1 MSEREAI
8 QPEPTER
15 IRRDVDVLIIG
26 GGLAGLA
33 LARQLLLRSDKQ
45 VLLVDRRALPPTKQK
60 VGEATVQMSGYYYAR
75 VLEMEEHLLC
85 EHYMKYN
92 LRFYWKHSAGG
103 ERYEDLD
110 QSYIRNLSNIVTYQL
125 DRNVFEAELLRV
137 NLASPRFEL
146 HAPVAGLEV
155 ELAQSPPGAPEKSV
169 DPTAAAGAAWTAPA
183 ATIPGISGTA
193 RDGGAA
199 AAGDI
204 SGTSGTVAAGD
215 PSRHRFR
222 FRSGEAEVAGT
233 AAWVVD
239 ASGRGRYLAR
249 RQGLITQSPIRH
261 GATWCWVDGLV
272 DVERLTDLG
281 APEVR
286 KRRDR
291 AALGHVPAFLATNH
305 FCGEGYWFWTIPLHG
320 KTSLGLVYDRSLV
333 PREEVATPAAM
344 IDWVC
349 RQYPMFA
356 RDLPRRRI
364 VDWSGFKDFALDSS
378 QTLSAARWAMCG
390 EACRFSDPLYS
401 PGGDLISVYNTLI
414 TDAILTAD
422 PAQLASK
429 VRLYEQVARAV
440 YDSYLPSFAVSYAT
454 LGDQETFTLRYVW
467 ELTVYFSFF
476 VFPFINDLFTD
487 RQFVPSFLRHF
498 ARLGPTNRNL
508 HAFLAAY
515 FEWKKVWLEP
525 VAAGPPRHFDFY
537 QFTHLRAAAEC
548 FYQVGLTAEE
558 ARPVLA
564 EQLEN
569 LEDLARFVVAHV
581 SAAVTGDPRAL
592 SREFVEGIDLRRLVF
607 DPAAMAARLAAIAP
621 IAAIGAIPTGAGP
634 AGGAEPYRWRLE
646 PAAMER
652 FRQARREAPAA
663 PRVRKAGD
671 ATGGTAEG
679 AVVTAA
685 EPDVASLAVAAEQ
698 A

>member
-1 MSEREAI
+1 MSELDEGSNRLPDGAV
-8 QPEPTER
+8 ER
-15 IRRDVDVLIIG
+15 IHRDVDVLIIG

-45 VLLVDRRALPPTKQK
+45 VLLVDRRPLPPAKQK

-92 LRFYWKHSAGG
+92 LRFYWKHSAPGKAG

-146 HAPVAGLEV
+146 HAPTAGLEV
-155 ELAQSPPGAPEKSV
+155 ELATPADTGGPGSDVASGAV
-169 DPTAAAGAAWTAPA
+169 AGP
-183 ATIPGISGTA
+183 
-193 RDGGAA
+193 AA
-199 AAGDI
+199 AAGDL
-204 SGTSGTVAAGD
+204 
-215 PSRHRFR
+215 PRHRFL
-222 FRSGEAEVAGT
+222 FRSGEREIAGT

-239 ASGRGRYLAR
+239 ASGRGRFLAR
-249 RQGLITQSPIRH
+249 RQGLITPSPIRH

-272 DVERLTDLG
+272 DIERLTDLG

-333 PREEVATPAAM
+333 PREEVATPEKM

-422 PAQLASK
+422 LAQLASK
-429 VRLYEQVARAV
+429 VKLYEELARAV
-440 YDSYLPSFAVSYAT
+440 YDAYLPSFAVSYAT

-515 FEWKKVWLEP
+515 FEWKKAWLEP

-537 QFTHLRAAAEC
+537 EFAHLRAAAEC
-548 FYQVGLTAEE
+548 FYLVGLSAEE

-569 LEDLARFVVAHV
+569 LEDLARFIVAHV
-581 SAAVTGDPRAL
+581 SAAVTGDARAL

-607 DPAAMAARLAAIAP
+607 DPAAMAARVAGIGGTPGALGTAGTPGTAGDSAP
-621 IAAIGAIPTGAGP
+621 
-634 AGGAEPYRWRLE
+634 YDWRLK

-652 FRQARREAPAA
+652 FRQVRRAA
-663 PRVRKAGD
+663 PRVRDDAG
-671 ATGGTAEG
+671 G
-679 AVVTAA
+679 
-685 EPDVASLAVAAEQ
+685 AEQ
-698 A
+698 DAAADGEAATLAMLAAAGAEQG

>member
-1 MSEREAI
+1 MSELEEPERGERI
-8 QPEPTER
+8 QSEPMER
-15 IRRDVDVLIIG
+15 IRKDVDVLIVG

-45 VLLVDRRALPPTKQK
+45 VLLVDRRALPPAKQK

-146 HAPVAGLEV
+146 HAPVAELDV
-155 ELAQSPPGAPEKSV
+155 ELA
-169 DPTAAAGAAWTAPA
+169 DGAATGTPGDA
-183 ATIPGISGTA
+183 AS
-193 RDGGAA
+193 
-199 AAGDI
+199 AGDL
-204 SGTSGTVAAGD
+204 
-215 PSRHRFR
+215 PRHRFR
-222 FRSGEAEVAGT
+222 FRSGEAAVEGT

-272 DVERLTDLG
+272 DIERLTDLD

-320 KTSLGLVYDRSLV
+320 MTSLGLVYDRSLV

-356 RDLPRRRI
+356 RDLPGRRI
-364 VDWSGFKDFALDSS
+364 VDWSGLKDFALDSS

-414 TDAILTAD
+414 TDAILTPD
-422 PAQLASK
+422 PAQLAAK

-487 RQFVPSFLRHF
+487 RQFVPSFLRLF
-498 ARLGPTNRNL
+498 SRLGPTNRNL

-537 QFTHLRAAAEC
+537 QFAHLRAAAEC
-548 FYQVGLTAEE
+548 FYQVGLSAEE

-592 SREFVEGIDLRRLVF
+592 SQEFVEGIDLRRVVF
-607 DPAAMAARLAAIAP
+607 DPAAMAAGVAGVAS
-621 IAAIGAIPTGAGP
+621 IGGDAT
-634 AGGAEPYRWRLE
+634 PYAWRLQ

-663 PRVRKAGD
+663 PRVREADDAAAG
-671 ATGGTAEG
+671 G
-679 AVVTAA
+679 AADVAAVTAA
-685 EPDVASLAVAAEQ
+685 EPDLAAVAVAAEQ

>member
-1 MSEREAI
+1 MSELEEP
-8 QPEPTER
+8 QPIER
-15 IRRDVDVLIIG
+15 IRKDVDVLIVG

-33 LARQLLLRSDKQ
+33 LARQLLLRSDKR
-45 VLLVDRRALPPTKQK
+45 VLLVDRRSLPPTKQK

-146 HAPVAGLEV
+146 HAPVAGLDV
-155 ELAQSPPGAPEKSV
+155 ELAQSPPGAPAEAGAL
-169 DPTAAAGAAWTAPA
+169 AAAEGAARTAPVS
-183 ATIPGISGTA
+183 IHPGTSGTA
-193 RDGGAA
+193 ADGGAA
-199 AAGDI
+199 AAGDAL
-204 SGTSGTVAAGD
+204 TSGIAAAPRD
-215 PSRHRFR
+215 LSRHRFR
-222 FRSGEAEVAGT
+222 FRSGDVEVSGT

-272 DVERLTDLG
+272 DIERLTDLD
-281 APEVR
+281 APGVR

-333 PREEVATPAAM
+333 PRDEVATPAAM

-356 RDLPRRRI
+356 RDLPGRRI

-414 TDAILTAD
+414 TDAILTDDA
-422 PAQLASK
+422 AQLAAK

-454 LGDQETFTLRYVW
+454 LGDQETFTLRYAW

-498 ARLGPTNRNL
+498 SRLGPTNRNL

-515 FEWKKVWLEP
+515 FEWKKAWLEP

-537 QFTHLRAAAEC
+537 QFEHLRAAAEC
-548 FYQVGLTAEE
+548 FYQVGLGAEE

-592 SREFVEGIDLRRLVF
+592 SRDFVEGIDLRRLVF
-607 DPAAMAARLAAIAP
+607 DPAAMAERVAAV
-621 IAAIGAIPTGAGP
+621 AGGRGD
-634 AGGAEPYRWRLE
+634 AGGAEPYPWRLQ

-652 FRQARREAPAA
+652 FRQVRRAVPAAPVAPAA
-663 PRVRKAGD
+663 PAVDSEVAALAAAG
-671 ATGGTAEG
+671 
-679 AVVTAA
+679 
-685 EPDVASLAVAAEQ
+685 AEQ

>member
-1 MSEREAI
+1 MSELDAI
-8 QPEPTER
+8 QPEPMESL
-15 IRRDVDVLIIG
+15 RRDIDVLIIG
-26 GGLAGLA
+26 GGLAGLS
-33 LARQLLLRSDKQ
+33 LARQLLLRSEKR

-137 NLASPRFEL
+137 NLESPRFEL
-146 HAPVAGLEV
+146 HAPAAGLDV
-155 ELAQSPPGAPEKSV
+155 ELAPSPPGAAES
-169 DPTAAAGAAWTAPA
+169 
-183 ATIPGISGTA
+183 
-193 RDGGAA
+193 AA

-222 FRSGEAEVAGT
+222 FRSGDVEVAGT

-249 RQGLITQSPIRH
+249 RQGIITQSPIRH

-272 DVERLTDLG
+272 DIERLTDLG
-281 APEVR
+281 GPAVR

-320 KTSLGLVYDRSLV
+320 MTSLGLVYDRSLV

-356 RDLPRRRI
+356 RDLPGRRI

-414 TDAILTAD
+414 TDAILTED
-422 PAQLASK
+422 PAQLAGK

-487 RQFVPSFLRHF
+487 RQFVPSFLRQF

-537 QFTHLRAAAEC
+537 QFAHLRAAAEC
-548 FYQVGLTAEE
+548 FYQVGLSAEE

-569 LEDLARFVVAHV
+569 LEDLARFIVAHV

-607 DPAAMAARLAAIAP
+607 DPAAMSAGIAG
-621 IAAIGAIPTGAGP
+621 IASVAGIVS
-634 AGGAEPYRWRLE
+634 GAEPYPWRLQ

-663 PRVRKAGD
+663 PSAREAGD
-671 ATGGTAEG
+671 AAGGDAVG
-679 AVVTAA
+679 AAVTAA
-685 EPDVASLAVAAEQ
+685 EPEVATLAATAAEQ
-698 A
+698 P

>member
-1 MSEREAI
+1 MSERDAT
-8 QPEPTER
+8 QPEPMEPMEH

-92 LRFYWKHSAGG
+92 LRFYWKHSVGG

-137 NLASPRFEL
+137 NLESPRFEL
-146 HAPVAGLEV
+146 HAPAAGLEV
-155 ELAQSPPGAPEKSV
+155 ELA
-169 DPTAAAGAAWTAPA
+169 
-183 ATIPGISGTA
+183 
-193 RDGGAA
+193 DG

-204 SGTSGTVAAGD
+204 SGTSGAVATGD

-249 RQGLITQSPIRH
+249 RQGLITESPIRH

-272 DVERLTDLG
+272 DIERLTDLDG
-281 APEVR
+281 PAVR

-291 AALGHVPAFLATNH
+291 SALGHVPAFLATNH

-320 KTSLGLVYDRSLV
+320 KTSLGLVYDRNLV

-356 RDLPRRRI
+356 RDLPGRRI

-414 TDAILTAD
+414 TDAILTED

-537 QFTHLRAAAEC
+537 QFAHLRAAAEC
-548 FYQVGLTAEE
+548 FYQVGLSAEE

-607 DPAAMAARLAAIAP
+607 DPAAMAARIAAIA
-621 IAAIGAIPTGAGP
+621 GTAGD
-634 AGGAEPYRWRLE
+634 AELYSWRLQ

-652 FRQARREAPAA
+652 FRQARRAVPVAP
-663 PRVRKAGD
+663 
-671 ATGGTAEG
+671 E
-679 AVVTAA
+679 A
-685 EPDVASLAVAAEQ
+685 EPEVATLAAAAEQ

>member
-1 MSEREAI
+1 MSERDAT
-8 QPEPTER
+8 QPEPMEPMGH

-137 NLASPRFEL
+137 NLESPRFEL
-146 HAPVAGLEV
+146 HAPAAGLEV
-155 ELAQSPPGAPEKSV
+155 DLA
-169 DPTAAAGAAWTAPA
+169 
-183 ATIPGISGTA
+183 
-193 RDGGAA
+193 DG

-215 PSRHRFR
+215 SSRHRFR

-261 GATWCWVDGLV
+261 GATWCWVDGLM
-272 DVERLTDLG
+272 DVERLTDLDG
-281 APEVR
+281 PAVR
-286 KRRDR
+286 RRRDR

-356 RDLPRRRI
+356 RDLPRRRV

-414 TDAILTAD
+414 TDAILTED
-422 PAQLASK
+422 PAQLAGK

-537 QFTHLRAAAEC
+537 QFAHLRAAAEC

-607 DPAAMAARLAAIAP
+607 NPAVMAARITAIAGDASPYAWRLQPAAM
-621 IAAIGAIPTGAGP
+621 GP
-634 AGGAEPYRWRLE
+634 
-646 PAAMER
+646 
-652 FRQARREAPAA
+652 FRQARRAVPEPIDGAGGAA
-663 PRVRKAGD
+663 TDAVARV
-671 ATGGTAEG
+671 
-679 AVVTAA
+679 A
-685 EPDVASLAVAAEQ
+685 EPEVATLAAAAEQ
-698 A
+698 P

>member
-1 MSEREAI
+1 MSEFVKDSEREKDVPAGAAAGAVR
-8 QPEPTER
+8 T
-15 IRRDVDVLIIG
+15 VDVLIVG
-26 GGLAGLA
+26 GGLAGLS
-33 LARQLLLRSDKQ
+33 LARQLLLRSDKR
-45 VLLVDRRALPPTKQK
+45 VLLVDRRALPPRKQK

-137 NLASPRFEL
+137 NLESPRFEL
-146 HAPVAGLEV
+146 QAPAEDLQV
-155 ELAQSPPGAPEKSV
+155 ELAEDG
-169 DPTAAAGAAWTAPA
+169 AAG
-183 ATIPGISGTA
+183 GT
-193 RDGGAA
+193 G
-199 AAGDI
+199 
-204 SGTSGTVAAGD
+204 
-215 PSRHRFR
+215 RHRFS
-222 FRSGEAEVAGT
+222 FRAGELEIAGT
-233 AAWVVD
+233 ADWVVD
-239 ASGRGRYLAR
+239 ASGRGRFLAR
-249 RQGLITQSPIRH
+249 RRGLITESPIRH

-272 DVERLTDLG
+272 DIERLTDLD
-281 APEVR
+281 APAVR

-333 PREEVATPAAM
+333 PRDEVATPEKM
-344 IDWVC
+344 IEWVC

-356 RDLPRRRI
+356 RDLPHRRV
-364 VDWSGFKDFALDSS
+364 VDWSGLKDFALDST
-378 QTLSAARWAMCG
+378 QTLSAAGWAMCG

-414 TDAILTAD
+414 ADAIMTAD
-422 PAQLASK
+422 PAQLAAK

-467 ELTVYFSFF
+467 ELSVYFSFF

-487 RQFVPSFLRHF
+487 RQFVPSFLRLF

-515 FEWKKVWLEP
+515 FEWKKQGVEP
-525 VAAGPPRHFDFY
+525 VAAGAPRHFDFY
-537 QFTHLRAAAEC
+537 EFAHLRAAAEC
-548 FYQVGLTAEE
+548 FYQVGLSAEE
-558 ARPVLA
+558 ARPVLG
-564 EQLEN
+564 EQLLN

-592 SREFVEGIDLRRLVF
+592 SQEFVAAIDLRRLAF
-607 DPAAMAARLAAIAP
+607 DPAAMAAAV
-621 IAAIGAIPTGAGP
+621 AAIGVGAAP
-634 AGGAEPYRWRLE
+634 HAWRLQPAAMARFHQRRRAQPAAPPAAAAAVGQAAGVAAVAAVAVRGE
-646 PAAMER
+646 PAA
-652 FRQARREAPAA
+652 
-663 PRVRKAGD
+663 
-671 ATGGTAEG
+671 G
-679 AVVTAA
+679 A
-685 EPDVASLAVAAEQ
+685 AVAALAAAGGEQ
-698 A
+698 G

>member
-1 MSEREAI
+1 MMNELADL
-8 QPEPTER
+8 PAGGAPATA
-15 IRRDVDVLIIG
+15 VDVLIIG

-33 LARQLLLRSDKQ
+33 LARQLLLRSNKQ
-45 VLLVDRRALPPTKQK
+45 VLLIDRRALPPSKQK

-103 ERYEDLD
+103 GRYEDLD

-137 NLASPRFEL
+137 NLLSPRFAL
-146 HAPVAGLEV
+146 HAPATELEV
-155 ELAQSPPGAPEKSV
+155 ELAGGGEGNGDDGLAGGEPG
-169 DPTAAAGAAWTAPA
+169 D
-183 ATIPGISGTA
+183 
-193 RDGGAA
+193 R
-199 AAGDI
+199 GDR
-204 SGTSGTVAAGD
+204 
-215 PSRHRFR
+215 RHRFS
-222 FRSGEAEVAGT
+222 FRSGERVVSGRAG
-233 AAWVVD
+233 WVVD
-239 ASGRGRYLAR
+239 ASGRGRFLAKR
-249 RQGLITQSPIRH
+249 RGLATRSPIRH
-261 GATWCWVDGLV
+261 GAMFCWVDGLV
-272 DVERLTDLG
+272 DIERLTDLP
-281 APEVR
+281 APAVR

-320 KTSLGLVYDRSLV
+320 KTSLGLVYDSSLV
-333 PREEVATPAAM
+333 PRQEVANPQKM

-356 RDLPRRRI
+356 RDLPQRRI
-364 VDWSGFKDFALDSS
+364 VDWSGLTDFALDSS

-414 TDAILTAD
+414 TDAILTTD
-422 PAQLASK
+422 SAQLQAK
-429 VRLYEQVARAV
+429 VRLYEELARAV
-440 YDSYLPSFAVSYAT
+440 YDAYLPSFAVSYEV

-487 RQFVPSFLRHF
+487 RQFVPFFLRNF
-498 ARLGPTNRNL
+498 SRLGPTNRNL
-508 HAFLAAY
+508 HSFLVGY
-515 FEWKKVWLEP
+515 YRWKKRWLEP
-525 VAAGPPRHFDFY
+525 VAEGPPRHFDFY
-537 QFTHLRAAAEC
+537 QFAHLRAAEAC
-548 FYQVGLTAEE
+548 FYKVGLTADE
-558 ARPVLA
+558 AKPELA

-581 SAAVTGDPRAL
+581 SAVVTGDPRAL
-592 SREFVEGIDLRRLVF
+592 SREFVAGIDLRRLEF
-607 DPAAMAARLAAIAP
+607 DPDAMAARLAPIDAGAAP
-621 IAAIGAIPTGAGP
+621 YA
-634 AGGAEPYRWRLE
+634 WRLQ

-652 FRQARREAPAA
+652 FRQARRAA
-663 PRVRKAGD
+663 PLPEVGEAGEAASA
-671 ATGGTAEG
+671 ATAGTAAAATEAG
-679 AVVTAA
+679 TAA
-685 EPDVASLAVAAEQ
+685 IAMEAAEAAATEVAAIATSLGETG
-698 A
+698 

>member
-1 MSEREAI
+1 MSELDAIRE
-8 QPEPTER
+8 PMEH

-92 LRFYWKHSAGG
+92 LRFYWKHSSGG

-137 NLASPRFEL
+137 NLESPRFEL
-146 HAPVAGLEV
+146 HAPAAGLDV
-155 ELAQSPPGAPEKSV
+155 ELAESPESAHASAGAGRSL
-169 DPTAAAGAAWTAPA
+169 TAVPAAGTTDTA
-183 ATIPGISGTA
+183 GS
-193 RDGGAA
+193 AA
-199 AAGDI
+199 AAGPAAAAAP
-204 SGTSGTVAAGD
+204 SVATRD
-215 PSRHRFR
+215 LPRHRFR
-222 FRSGEAEVAGT
+222 FRSGEVEVAGT

-272 DVERLTDLG
+272 DIERLTDLD
-281 APEVR
+281 APAVR

-414 TDAILTAD
+414 TDAILTED
-422 PAQLASK
+422 PTQLAGK

-537 QFTHLRAAAEC
+537 QFAHLRAAAEC
-548 FYQVGLTAEE
+548 FYQVGLGAEE

-607 DPAAMAARLAAIAP
+607 DPAAMAAGIAGIAGIAGVAASGGAAGTAP
-621 IAAIGAIPTGAGP
+621 
-634 AGGAEPYRWRLE
+634 GAEPYSWRLQ

-652 FRQARREAPAA
+652 FRQVRRAAPAA
-663 PRVRKAGD
+663 PTVRQAGD
-671 ATGGTAEG
+671 AGGLAASAASAAEE

>member
-1 MSEREAI
+1 MSELGEA
-8 QPEPTER
+8 ER
-15 IRRDVDVLIIG
+15 DPARGMGPIRKDVDVLIIG

-137 NLASPRFEL
+137 NLESPRFEL
-146 HAPVAGLEV
+146 YAPATELEV
-155 ELAQSPPGAPEKSV
+155 ELAASPGSTLAS
-169 DPTAAAGAAWTAPA
+169 AGA
-183 ATIPGISGTA
+183 G
-193 RDGGAA
+193 
-199 AAGDI
+199 
-204 SGTSGTVAAGD
+204 GTSGAPVAAETAETAGTAED
-215 PSRHRFR
+215 TATSVAARDLRHRFR
-222 FRSGEAEVAGT
+222 FVSGEREVTGT

-261 GATWCWVDGLV
+261 GATWCWVEGLV
-272 DVERLTDLG
+272 DIERLTDLG

-291 AALGHVPAFLATNH
+291 AAQGHVPAFLATNH

-333 PREEVATPAAM
+333 PREEVATPEKM

-414 TDAILTAD
+414 TDAILTTD
-422 PAQLASK
+422 PVQLAGK

-487 RQFVPSFLRHF
+487 RQFVPSFLRLF

-515 FEWKKVWLEP
+515 FEWKKTWLEP

-537 QFTHLRAAAEC
+537 QFAHLRAAAEC
-548 FYQVGLTAEE
+548 FYQVGLSAEE

-569 LEDLARFVVAHV
+569 LEDLARFIVAHV

-592 SREFVEGIDLRRLVF
+592 SRQFVEAIDLRRLVF
-607 DPAAMAARLAAIAP
+607 DPAAMAAGTAGTAGTAGIARV
-621 IAAIGAIPTGAGP
+621 ASGAGNGP
-634 AGGAEPYRWRLE
+634 HEAHAGNAADLEPYPWRLQPASME
-646 PAAMER
+646 P
-652 FRQARREAPAA
+652 FRQARRAA
-663 PRVRKAGD
+663 PEAVD
-671 ATGGTAEG
+671 AE
-679 AVVTAA
+679 
-685 EPDVASLAVAAEQ
+685 SAVAALAGAGAEQ

>member
-1 MSEREAI
+1 M
-8 QPEPTER
+8 TETSQEG
-15 IRRDVDVLIIG
+15 RRRSDIKDVDVLIIG

-137 NLASPRFEL
+137 NLESPRFEL
-146 HAPVAGLEV
+146 HAPAAGLEV
-155 ELAQSPPGAPEKSV
+155 DLA
-169 DPTAAAGAAWTAPA
+169 
-183 ATIPGISGTA
+183 
-193 RDGGAA
+193 DG

-204 SGTSGTVAAGD
+204 SGTSGTVAEGD
-215 PSRHRFR
+215 ASRHRFR
-222 FRSGEAEVAGT
+222 FRSGEQEVAGT

-272 DVERLTDLG
+272 DIERLTDLG

-422 PAQLASK
+422 PVQLAAK

-537 QFTHLRAAAEC
+537 QFAHLRAAAEC
-548 FYQVGLTAEE
+548 FYQVGLSAEE

-607 DPAAMAARLAAIAP
+607 DPAAMAARITAIAA
-621 IAAIGAIPTGAGP
+621 IAAIGGEAVDAGT
-634 AGGAEPYRWRLE
+634 AGGAEPYPWRLQ
-646 PAAMER
+646 PAAMEQ
-652 FRQARREAPAA
+652 FRQARRKVPVAP
-663 PRVRKAGD
+663 
-671 ATGGTAEG
+671 E
-679 AVVTAA
+679 A
-685 EPDVASLAVAAEQ
+685 EPEVAALAAAAEQ

>member
-1 MSEREAI
+1 MSEIEEPAPRERV
-8 QPEPTER
+8 Q
-15 IRRDVDVLIIG
+15 RDVDVLIIG

-45 VLLVDRRALPPTKQK
+45 VLLVDRRPLPPAKQK

-137 NLASPRFEL
+137 NLESARFEL
-146 HAPVAGLEV
+146 HAPAAALEV
-155 ELAQSPPGAPEKSV
+155 ELAKERPGAAAEAVALAAADGADGRSAAAKHPGTSGI
-169 DPTAAAGAAWTAPA
+169 AGAAGASRTGGPA
-183 ATIPGISGTA
+183 GTA
-193 RDGGAA
+193 GVGR
-199 AAGDI
+199 
-204 SGTSGTVAAGD
+204 TSEAEVAAVAL
-215 PSRHRFR
+215 PRHRFR
-222 FRSGEAEVAGT
+222 FRSGEQEVAGT

-272 DVERLTDLG
+272 DIERLTDLG

-422 PAQLASK
+422 PVQLASK

-454 LGDQETFTLRYVW
+454 LGDQETFTLRYTW

-487 RQFVPSFLRHF
+487 RQFVPSFLRYF

-537 QFTHLRAAAEC
+537 QFAHLRAAAEC
-548 FYQVGLTAEE
+548 FYQVGLGAEE

-607 DPAAMAARLAAIAP
+607 DPAAMAERVAT
-621 IAAIGAIPTGAGP
+621 IGGGAGG
-634 AGGAEPYRWRLE
+634 AGGAEAAAAAEPYPWRLQ

-652 FRQARREAPAA
+652 FRQVRRAVPEAPKAMDGGGAA
-663 PRVRKAGD
+663 AD
-671 ATGGTAEG
+671 AI
-679 AVVTAA
+679 VTAA
-685 EPDVASLAVAAEQ
+685 EPELATLAAAAEQ

>member
-1 MSEREAI
+1 VNPEEELAAMNEQVGDKSDQDLPAGDAERPAETVA
-8 QPEPTER
+8 
-15 IRRDVDVLIIG
+15 DVLIIG

-45 VLLVDRRALPPTKQK
+45 VLLVDRRALPPAKQK

-103 ERYEDLD
+103 GRYEDLD

-137 NLASPRFEL
+137 NLLSPRFAL
-146 HAPVAGLEV
+146 HAPATDLAVA
-155 ELAQSPPGAPEKSV
+155 LA
-169 DPTAAAGAAWTAPA
+169 DGAAQGGGGPAPL
-183 ATIPGISGTA
+183 TPGSEE
-193 RDGGAA
+193 DG
-199 AAGDI
+199 AG
-204 SGTSGTVAAGD
+204 G
-215 PSRHRFR
+215 HRFS
-222 FRSGEAEVAGT
+222 FRSGERLVSGRAG
-233 AAWVVD
+233 WVVD
-239 ASGRGRYLAR
+239 ASGRGRFLAKR
-249 RQGLITQSPIRH
+249 RGLATPSPIRH
-261 GATWCWVDGLV
+261 GSTFCWVDGLV
-272 DVERLTDLG
+272 DIERLTDLP
-281 APEVR
+281 APAVR

-291 AALGHVPAFLATNH
+291 SALGHVPAFLATNH

-320 KTSLGLVYDRSLV
+320 KTSLGLVYDSSLV
-333 PREEVATPAAM
+333 PRQEVANPQKM

-356 RDLPRRRI
+356 RDLPQRRI
-364 VDWSGFKDFALDSS
+364 VDWSGYTDFALDSS

-422 PAQLASK
+422 HAQLAAK
-429 VRLYEQVARAV
+429 VRLYEELARAV
-440 YDSYLPSFAVSYAT
+440 YDAYLPSFAVSYEV

-487 RQFVPSFLRHF
+487 RQFIPFFLRNF
-498 ARLGPTNRNL
+498 SRLGPTNRNL
-508 HAFLAAY
+508 HSFLVGY
-515 FEWKKVWLEP
+515 YRWKKLWLEP
-525 VAAGPPRHFDFY
+525 VSEGPPRHFDFY
-537 QFTHLRAAAEC
+537 QFTHLRAAEAC
-548 FYQVGLTAEE
+548 FYKVGLTAEE
-558 ARPVLA
+558 AKPDLA

-569 LEDLARFVVAHV
+569 LEDLARFIVAHV
-581 SAAVTGDPRAL
+581 SSVVTGDPRAL
-592 SREFVEGIDLRRLVF
+592 SREFVAGIDLRRLEF
-607 DPAAMAARLAAIAP
+607 DPAAMAARLAGIDAGAAP
-621 IAAIGAIPTGAGP
+621 HG
-634 AGGAEPYRWRLE
+634 WRLQ

-652 FRQARREAPAA
+652 FRQARRAAPAA
-663 PRVRKAGD
+663 GAGE
-671 ATGGTAEG
+671 AGETEETM
-679 AVVTAA
+679 T
-685 EPDVASLAVAAEQ
+685 SAVAAGEPG
-698 A
+698 

>member
-1 MSEREAI
+1 MSEAGNGRAGGSSENDLAAGGAA
-8 QPEPTER
+8 PPGMA
-15 IRRDVDVLIIG
+15 VDVLIIG

-103 ERYEDLD
+103 GRYEDLD

-137 NLASPRFEL
+137 NLLSPRFAL
-146 HAPVAGLEV
+146 HAPATELDV
-155 ELAQSPPGAPEKSV
+155 ELADLAEPAELAELAEAGALG
-169 DPTAAAGAAWTAPA
+169 AAGAAR
-183 ATIPGISGTA
+183 GN
-193 RDGGAA
+193 GGAGA
-199 AAGDI
+199 LDAAGD
-204 SGTSGTVAAGD
+204 AGG
-215 PSRHRFR
+215 SAGLARHRFR
-222 FRSGEAEVAGT
+222 FRSGEQTIAGT
-233 AAWVVD
+233 ADWVVD

-249 RQGLITQSPIRH
+249 RRGLISQSPIRH

-272 DVERLTDLG
+272 DIERLTDLD
-281 APEVR
+281 APAVR

-291 AALGHVPAFLATNH
+291 MALGHVPAFLATNH

-320 KTSLGLVYDRSLV
+320 MTSLGLVYDRSLV

-356 RDLPRRRI
+356 RDLPGRRI
-364 VDWSGFKDFALDSS
+364 VDWSGFKDFALDST

-414 TDAILTAD
+414 TDAILTGD

-467 ELTVYFSFF
+467 ELAVYFSFF

-487 RQFVPSFLRHF
+487 RQFVPSFLRLF

-515 FEWKKVWLEP
+515 FEWKKSAVEP
-525 VAAGPPRHFDFY
+525 VAPGPPRHFDFY
-537 QFTHLRAAAEC
+537 EFAHLRAAAEC
-548 FYQVGLTAEE
+548 FYQVGLSAEE
-558 ARPVLA
+558 ARPVLG

-569 LEDLARFVVAHV
+569 LEDLARFIAAHV
-581 SAAVTGDPRAL
+581 SAAVTGDARAL
-592 SREFVEGIDLRRLVF
+592 SREFVAGIDLRRLTF
-607 DPAAMAARLAAIAP
+607 DPEAMAARLAGIEAGAAP
-621 IAAIGAIPTGAGP
+621 YA
-634 AGGAEPYRWRLE
+634 WRLR

-652 FRQARREAPAA
+652 FRQVRRAAPAGAAAMETTAAMADEAVTA
-663 PRVRKAGD
+663 PVA
-671 ATGGTAEG
+671 AEG
-679 AVVTAA
+679 QAA
-685 EPDVASLAVAAEQ
+685 AVAAEGQ
-698 A
+698 AAAMAASAREPG

>member
-1 MSEREAI
+1 MSELEAI

-137 NLASPRFEL
+137 NLESPRFEL
-146 HAPVAGLEV
+146 HAPAAGLDV
-155 ELAQSPPGAPEKSV
+155 ELADGA
-169 DPTAAAGAAWTAPA
+169 
-183 ATIPGISGTA
+183 GTVEG
-193 RDGGAA
+193 GGAA
-199 AAGDI
+199 
-204 SGTSGTVAAGD
+204 GTGVAAGD
-215 PSRHRFR
+215 LPRHRFR
-222 FRSGEAEVAGT
+222 FRSGEVEVAGT

-272 DVERLTDLG
+272 DIERLTDLD
-281 APEVR
+281 AAAVR

-356 RDLPRRRI
+356 RDLPGRRI

-569 LEDLARFVVAHV
+569 LEDLARFIVAHV

-607 DPAAMAARLAAIAP
+607 DPAAMAARLAPIAA
-621 IAAIGAIPTGAGP
+621 IAAIGASA
-634 AGGAEPYRWRLE
+634 AEPYPWRLQ
-646 PAAMER
+646 PAAMEH
-652 FRQARREAPAA
+652 FRQARREAPEA
-663 PRVRKAGD
+663 PEAG
-671 ATGGTAEG
+671 AGGTAVD
-679 AVVTAA
+679 AAATAA
-685 EPDVASLAVAAEQ
+685 EPEVAALAAASEQ

>member
-1 MSEREAI
+1 MSQEKDAMSELDAI
-8 QPEPTER
+8 KPEPMEH
-15 IRRDVDVLIIG
+15 IRQDVDVLIIG

-33 LARQLLLRSDKQ
+33 LGRQLLLRSDKQ

-137 NLASPRFEL
+137 NLESPRFEL
-146 HAPVAGLEV
+146 YAPATELEV
-155 ELAQSPPGAPEKSV
+155 ELTGP
-169 DPTAAAGAAWTAPA
+169 
-183 ATIPGISGTA
+183 
-193 RDGGAA
+193 
-199 AAGDI
+199 AAGD
-204 SGTSGTVAAGD
+204 ARDLA
-215 PSRHRFR
+215 RHRFR
-222 FRSGEAEVAGT
+222 FVSSEREVAGT

-261 GATWCWVDGLV
+261 GATWCWVEGLV
-272 DVERLTDLG
+272 DIERLTDLD

-291 AALGHVPAFLATNH
+291 SALGHVPAFLATNH

-414 TDAILTAD
+414 TDAILTED
-422 PAQLASK
+422 PVQLAGK

-515 FEWKKVWLEP
+515 FEWKKAWLEP

-537 QFTHLRAAAEC
+537 QFAHLRAAAEC
-548 FYQVGLTAEE
+548 FYQVGLSAEE

-607 DPAAMAARLAAIAP
+607 DPAAMTARIAGISSGAGNGANAANTAKIAP
-621 IAAIGAIPTGAGP
+621 YP
-634 AGGAEPYRWRLE
+634 WRLQ
-646 PAAMER
+646 PASMAP
-652 FRQARREAPAA
+652 FRQARRAAQEGPEAGDGAGTPEQGAETAALPAA
-663 PRVRKAGD
+663 TAAD
-671 ATGGTAEG
+671 AA
-679 AVVTAA
+679 ATAA
-685 EPDVASLAVAAEQ
+685 EAKVPTLAAAGAEQ
-698 A
+698 P

>member
-1 MSEREAI
+1 MTGLDEGSNRE
-8 QPEPTER
+8 QELPEGVVER

-33 LARQLLLRSDKQ
+33 LARQLLLRSHQQ
-45 VLLVDRRALPPTKQK
+45 VLLVDRRALPPAKQK

-92 LRFYWKHSAGG
+92 LRFYWKHSVGG

-125 DRNVFEAELLRV
+125 DRNAFEAELLRV
-137 NLASPRFEL
+137 NLESPRFEL
-146 HAPVAGLEV
+146 HAPTAGLEV
-155 ELAQSPPGAPEKSV
+155 ELA
-169 DPTAAAGAAWTAPA
+169 APA
-183 ATIPGISGTA
+183 APADTGGPGTDVATGP
-193 RDGGAA
+193 AA
-199 AAGDI
+199 APAGDL
-204 SGTSGTVAAGD
+204 A
-215 PSRHRFR
+215 RHRFR
-222 FRSGEAEVAGT
+222 FRSGEREIAGT

-249 RQGLITQSPIRH
+249 RQGLITPSPIRH

-272 DVERLTDLG
+272 DIERLTDLG

-333 PREEVATPAAM
+333 PRQEVATPEKM

-356 RDLPRRRI
+356 RDLPQRRV
-364 VDWSGFKDFALDSS
+364 VDWSGFTDFALDSS

-390 EACRFSDPLYS
+390 GACRFSGPLYS

-429 VRLYEQVARAV
+429 VRLYEELARAV
-440 YDSYLPSFAVSYAT
+440 YDAYLPSFAVSYAT

-515 FEWKKVWLEP
+515 FEWKKAWLEP

-537 QFTHLRAAAEC
+537 EFAHLRAAAEC
-548 FYQVGLTAEE
+548 FYQVGLSAEE

-569 LEDLARFVVAHV
+569 LEDLARFIVAHV
-581 SAAVTGDPRAL
+581 SAAVTGDARAL

-607 DPAAMAARLAAIAP
+607 DPAAMAARVAGIGGTPGALGTAGTPGTAGDSAP
-621 IAAIGAIPTGAGP
+621 
-634 AGGAEPYRWRLE
+634 YDWRLK

-652 FRQARREAPAA
+652 FRQARRAA
-663 PRVRKAGD
+663 PRVRDDAG
-671 ATGGTAEG
+671 G
-679 AVVTAA
+679 
-685 EPDVASLAVAAEQ
+685 AEQ
-698 A
+698 DAAADGEVATLAMLAAAGAEQR

>member
-1 MSEREAI
+1 
-8 QPEPTER
+8 
-15 IRRDVDVLIIG
+15 
-26 GGLAGLA
+26 
-33 LARQLLLRSDKQ
+33 
-45 VLLVDRRALPPTKQK
+45 
-60 VGEATVQMSGYYYAR
+60 
-75 VLEMEEHLLC
+75 
-85 EHYMKYN
+85 
-92 LRFYWKHSAGG
+92 
-103 ERYEDLD
+103 
-110 QSYIRNLSNIVTYQL
+110 
-125 DRNVFEAELLRV
+125 
-137 NLASPRFEL
+137 
-146 HAPVAGLEV
+146 
-155 ELAQSPPGAPEKSV
+155 
-169 DPTAAAGAAWTAPA
+169 
-183 ATIPGISGTA
+183 
-193 RDGGAA
+193 
-199 AAGDI
+199 
-204 SGTSGTVAAGD
+204 
-215 PSRHRFR
+215 
-222 FRSGEAEVAGT
+222 
-233 AAWVVD
+233 VVD

-272 DVERLTDLG
+272 DIERLTDLG

-356 RDLPRRRI
+356 RDLPGRRI

-525 VAAGPPRHFDFY
+525 VTAGPPRHFDFY

-548 FYQVGLTAEE
+548 FYQVGLSAEE

-569 LEDLARFVVAHV
+569 LEDLARFIVAHV

-607 DPAAMAARLAAIAP
+607 DPAAMAARLPP
-621 IAAIGAIPTGAGP
+621 IAAIGGGA
-634 AGGAEPYRWRLE
+634 AEPYPWRLQ

-652 FRQARREAPAA
+652 FRQARRAVPVAPEARAGAGGAA
-663 PRVRKAGD
+663 VDVA
-671 ATGGTAEG
+671 A
-679 AVVTAA
+679 TAA
-685 EPDVASLAVAAEQ
+685 EPEVAALAPAAEQ

>member
-1 MSEREAI
+1 MSELDAI
-8 QPEPTER
+8 QPEPMER

-137 NLASPRFEL
+137 NRESPRFEV
-146 HAPVAGLEV
+146 HAPVAGLDV
-155 ELAQSPPGAPEKSV
+155 ELAQGP
-169 DPTAAAGAAWTAPA
+169 
-183 ATIPGISGTA
+183 
-193 RDGGAA
+193 A
-199 AAGDI
+199 AAGDL
-204 SGTSGTVAAGD
+204 
-215 PSRHRFR
+215 PRHRFR
-222 FRSGEAEVAGT
+222 FRSGDAEVAGT

-272 DVERLTDLG
+272 DVERLTDLDG
-281 APEVR
+281 PAVR

-333 PREEVATPAAM
+333 PRDEVATPAAM
-344 IDWVC
+344 IDWIC

-356 RDLPRRRI
+356 RDLPGRRI
-364 VDWSGFKDFALDSS
+364 VDWSGLKDFALDSS

-401 PGGDLISVYNTLI
+401 PGGDLISVYNTQI
-414 TDAILTAD
+414 TDAILTED
-422 PAQLASK
+422 PAQLAGK

-537 QFTHLRAAAEC
+537 QFAHLRAAAEC

-592 SREFVEGIDLRRLVF
+592 SRQFVEGIDLRRLVF
-607 DPAAMAARLAAIAP
+607 DPAAMAAGIAGVARLPA
-621 IAAIGAIPTGAGP
+621 IAAIPAIGGGAGD
-634 AGGAEPYRWRLE
+634 AGGAEPYPWRLQ

-663 PRVRKAGD
+663 PRAGDSAGD
-671 ATGGTAEG
+671 AAGGDAAG
-679 AVVTAA
+679 AAVTAA
-685 EPDVASLAVAAEQ
+685 EPEVATLAGAAVEQ
-698 A
+698 P

>member
-1 MSEREAI
+1 MSERDAT
-8 QPEPTER
+8 QPEPMEPMEH

-26 GGLAGLA
+26 GGLAGLT

-137 NLASPRFEL
+137 NLESPRFEL
-146 HAPVAGLEV
+146 HAPAAGLEV
-155 ELAQSPPGAPEKSV
+155 DLA
-169 DPTAAAGAAWTAPA
+169 
-183 ATIPGISGTA
+183 
-193 RDGGAA
+193 DG

-204 SGTSGTVAAGD
+204 SETSGAVAAGD

-272 DVERLTDLG
+272 DIERLTDLG

-414 TDAILTAD
+414 TDAILTED
-422 PAQLASK
+422 PAQLAGK

-498 ARLGPTNRNL
+498 AR
-508 HAFLAAY
+508 
-515 FEWKKVWLEP
+515 
-525 VAAGPPRHFDFY
+525 
-537 QFTHLRAAAEC
+537 
-548 FYQVGLTAEE
+548 
-558 ARPVLA
+558 
-564 EQLEN
+564 
-569 LEDLARFVVAHV
+569 
-581 SAAVTGDPRAL
+581 
-592 SREFVEGIDLRRLVF
+592 
-607 DPAAMAARLAAIAP
+607 
-621 IAAIGAIPTGAGP
+621 
-634 AGGAEPYRWRLE
+634 
-646 PAAMER
+646 
-652 FRQARREAPAA
+652 
-663 PRVRKAGD
+663 
-671 ATGGTAEG
+671 
-679 AVVTAA
+679 
-685 EPDVASLAVAAEQ
+685 
-698 A
+698 

>member
-1 MSEREAI
+1 MSELDAI
-8 QPEPTER
+8 PPESAER
-15 IRRDVDVLIIG
+15 VRKDVDVLIVG

-33 LARQLLLRSDKQ
+33 LARQLLLRSDKR

-146 HAPVAGLEV
+146 HAPVAGLDMD
-155 ELAQSPPGAPEKSV
+155 LAGGSADAIG
-169 DPTAAAGAAWTAPA
+169 AAGAPA
-183 ATIPGISGTA
+183 AS
-193 RDGGAA
+193 A
-199 AAGDI
+199 AAGDL
-204 SGTSGTVAAGD
+204 A
-215 PSRHRFR
+215 RHRFR
-222 FRSGEAEVAGT
+222 FRSGDVEVAGA

-272 DVERLTDLG
+272 DIERLTDLD
-281 APEVR
+281 APGVR

-291 AALGHVPAFLATNH
+291 AAQGHVPAFLATNH

-333 PREEVATPAAM
+333 PRDEVATPAAM

-356 RDLPRRRI
+356 RDLPGRRI

-414 TDAILTAD
+414 TDAILTED
-422 PAQLASK
+422 PAQLAAK

-515 FEWKKVWLEP
+515 FEWKKAWLEP
-525 VAAGPPRHFDFY
+525 VAAGPPRLFDFY
-537 QFTHLRAAAEC
+537 RFEHLRAAAEC
-548 FYQVGLTAEE
+548 FYQVGLSAEE

-581 SAAVTGDPRAL
+581 SSAVIGDQRAL

-607 DPAAMAARLAAIAP
+607 DPAAMAERVAAIA
-621 IAAIGAIPTGAGP
+621 GGRGD
-634 AGGAEPYRWRLE
+634 AGGAEPYPWRLQ
-646 PAAMER
+646 PAAMES

-663 PRVRKAGD
+663 PRPRDSAGD
-671 ATGGTAEG
+671 AAGGDAAG

-685 EPDVASLAVAAEQ
+685 EPAVATLAAAAAEQ
-698 A
+698 P